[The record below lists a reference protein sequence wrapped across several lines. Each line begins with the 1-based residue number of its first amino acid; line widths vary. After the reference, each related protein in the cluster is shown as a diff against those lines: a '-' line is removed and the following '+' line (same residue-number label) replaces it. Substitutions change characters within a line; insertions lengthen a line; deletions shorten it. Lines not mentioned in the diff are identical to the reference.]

1 MFQIR
6 SSCRRFVESP
16 TSVFSMTGRGSIHPA
31 GTIILNRLAG
41 SSVPRGCTVVAQRF
55 SFFHGISRDLRA
67 LVSFHVVLV
76 CRDHIHGGTG
86 KRKAKSNMWPSMRL
100 QTKLRR

>member
-6 SSCRRFVESP
+6 SSCRRFVESA

-55 SFFHGISRDLRA
+55 SFFHGISRDLGH
-67 LVSFHVVLV
+67 LFHF
-76 CRDHIHGGTG
+76 
-86 KRKAKSNMWPSMRL
+86 M
-100 QTKLRR
+100 